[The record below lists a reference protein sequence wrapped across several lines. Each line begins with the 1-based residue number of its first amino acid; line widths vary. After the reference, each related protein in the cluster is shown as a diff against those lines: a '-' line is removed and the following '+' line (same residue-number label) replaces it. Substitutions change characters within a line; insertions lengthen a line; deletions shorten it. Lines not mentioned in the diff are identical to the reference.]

1 MDSIL
6 NSGAKQVNCPQKSEE
21 DAIMTKPE
29 HTGPEDR
36 HGTTPLPHEDGCE
49 CTLCRIYGY
58 SDQWDDFDH
67 VYIEFALEYSQQMLT
82 YTLGVELLSEFPK
95 NLPGYILIPILA
107 KRDQLLAVEMH
118 RRGIASDP
126 QYVADDAFFKL
137 AAKVELTE
145 QQHRIRCAYEGLY
158 ALARYGK
165 KIPEMEFPQFGR
177 FLMAQNVVVVC
188 AFAEGFL
195 ANSIRRLCSAR
206 PAPFDSWKN
215 RTSNK
220 LVGLDESDVL
230 EQFIFEMGYG
240 SFEKK
245 LGRVERIF
253 GFKVP
258 TPESDRA
265 KIAELFLIR
274 NCLVHNAGLVSKA
287 YKQRGT
293 HRHALSVG
301 DEMPLPENAIEELID
316 TLVDAV
322 AAVYQS
328 VAVDVLKRAPE
339 SLMFGPHRNLR
350 KEHFEPYGE
359 E

>member
-1 MDSIL
+1 MT
-6 NSGAKQVNCPQKSEE
+6 KSEQTE
-21 DAIMTKPE
+21 PE
-29 HTGPEDR
+29 AR
-36 HGTTPLPHEDGCE
+36 YGTTPLPHEDRCD

-67 VYIEFALEYSQQMLT
+67 AYIEFALEYSQQMLT
-82 YTLGVELLSEFPK
+82 YTLGVELLSDFPK
-95 NLPGYILIPILA
+95 NLPDYILTPIVA
-107 KRDQLLAVEMH
+107 KKHQLLAAEMR
-118 RRGIASDP
+118 RRGTASDP
-126 QYVADDAFFKL
+126 QYAADDAFFKL

-165 KIPEMEFPQFGR
+165 KMPEMEFPQFGR
-177 FLMAQNVVVVC
+177 FLVSQNIVVVC

-206 PAPFDSWKN
+206 PAAFDSWKN
-215 RTSNK
+215 RKRSK
-220 LVGLDESDVL
+220 LVGLDEPDVL

-240 SFEKK
+240 SFDKK
-245 LGRVERIF
+245 LGRIEKEF

-258 TPESDRA
+258 TPESERA
-265 KIAELFLIR
+265 KIGELFLIR

-287 YKQRGT
+287 YKQCGT
-293 HRHALSVG
+293 HHHALAVG
-301 DEMPLPENAIEELID
+301 AEMPLPEDAIEELID

-322 AAVYQS
+322 AAVYHS
-328 VAVDVLKRAPE
+328 VAIDVLKRASE
-339 SLMFGPHRNLR
+339 SLVFGPHRNLS
-350 KEHFEPYGE
+350 KEHFEPHGE